1 MKKQTLTIL
10 KASSAPVVLGLALL
24 STQAFAQDAAE
35 EAPED
40 QTIVVTGSLIRNPNL
55 VQANP
60 VNVTTADQI
69 ELKQSNLAEEVL
81 REIPGVVANIG
92 SAVNNG
98 NGGASYVDLRG
109 LGSNRNIVLLD
120 GNRIVPAD
128 LDGSVDLNNIPLALI
143 SRVDAQTGAAV
154 TTYGADAITGV
165 VNFVTRKDFA
175 GVEIS
180 VGDQITQ
187 KGDGNF
193 FRADV
198 TVGANFDDGRG
209 NAVLSLGYQ
218 KSDPIYQGDRD
229 FSIEQISSYS
239 GGTAGSGTSVP
250 ARFAGTRP
258 LVNGAPNTL
267 TSLIQNGLVANPN
280 YDPTKPNEGT
290 NTPLIPLLASNADG
304 AANGGLRQI
313 NSAGAAVGTFAFFNF
328 NPYNVFQTPFTR
340 YNIFAQA
347 NYEVSDAVEVY
358 TRGMFSKNTVSTI
371 IAPSGSFG
379 GSVQVNLNN
388 PFLPATLR
396 NQFCAF
402 NVAPALNGVNASGA
416 SVSGQAAYIP
426 RFSPT
431 ECANAALA
439 TGPSDP
445 HYRVVGAG
453 GFVPFDNNQ
462 NGVIEAGEGYN
473 PNPGITFNRRATEV
487 GPRISDY
494 SSTVFDYRLGF
505 RGKITDSI
513 DWDLSGSYGESEK
526 LQTIKGY
533 TLQSRWR
540 QGALVNGTL
549 ANPVCQDTSN
559 GCVPV
564 NLFGADGSITPAMAD
579 FLSENSSTK
588 VRTALTQVRGIVSG
602 DMGFALPSASEPFNF
617 ALGAEYRA
625 YKAEQAS
632 DLLAKTPGELGG
644 AGGAAPDIDGGYN
657 VWEGY
662 AEIVAPLVQ
671 DKPFFNSLTLEAGA
685 RYSKYSINGGGS
697 TDTWTWKGGLSW
709 EPIADLKLR
718 GNYAR
723 AVRAPN
729 ISELFTPLT
738 TVLTNL
744 GVDPCAGSAPT
755 NNANLRAV
763 CIAQGAPAGTI
774 GSITNPTAA
783 QANITTGGN
792 LNLAPEKATT
802 WTLGAVFQPSFLP
815 RFSMS
820 VDYYNIKVTDVI
832 GNPLPGDL
840 ISACFGSLSGS
851 SATNPNCTVIR
862 RNPITGGLD
871 GDSAT
876 TPGLFAPLN
885 NLGKLET
892 SGIDLAMNYNT
903 DLGFGKLAL
912 SFVGNYTAHSKFQA
926 TATSLDR
933 ECAGY
938 YSVNCSFTGS
948 IQPKFQFSQRTTL
961 SIGPVDASLLWRWI
975 DAVKFEPQQLADDA
989 ASADAAN
996 RNAAGVLLPVSL
1008 ASSAI
1013 GNPAFQQCP
1022 NYQTTDDFG
1031 CMVEEDFRRIGA
1043 KSYFDFTL
1051 RFNVSDNMTFT
1062 AAVQNLFDTKPKVVG
1077 NTIGNTSYNSGNVY
1091 PSTYDA
1097 LGRRFAVS
1105 AKLKF

>member
-1 MKKQTLTIL
+1 MKKQTITLL
-10 KASSAPVVLGLALL
+10 KASSAPVVLGLALI

-98 NGGASYVDLRG
+98 NGGSSYVDLRG

-379 GSVQVNLNN
+379 GSVAINLNN

-396 NQFCAF
+396 SQFCAF
-402 NVAPALNGVNASGA
+402 DVNPRPDI
-416 SVSGQAAYIP
+416 YTP
-426 RFSPT
+426 RFTPQQ
-431 ECANAALA
+431 CADGAAA
-439 TGPSDP
+439 TGPGSAG
-445 HYRVVGAG
+445 YAVVGQG
-453 GFVPFDNNQ
+453 GQFVPFDVNND
-462 NGVIEAGEGYN
+462 GVVDTGEGYN
-473 PNPGITFNRRATEV
+473 SNPGITYNRRATEV

-505 RGKITDSI
+505 RGKLTDSI
-513 DWDLSGSYGESEK
+513 DWDLSGAYGESEK
-526 LQTIKGY
+526 LQTIKNY
-533 TLQSRWR
+533 TLQSRFR

-559 GCVPV
+559 GCVPL
-564 NLFGADGSITPAMAD
+564 NLFGADGSMTPAMAD
-579 FLSENSSTK
+579 FLTENSSTK

-602 DMGFALPSASEPFNF
+602 DLGFALPSASEPFNF

-632 DLLAKTPGELGG
+632 DTLAKTAGELGG
-644 AGGAAPDIDGGYN
+644 AGGAAPDIDG
-657 VWEGY
+657 
-662 AEIVAPLVQ
+662 
-671 DKPFFNSLTLEAGA
+671 
-685 RYSKYSINGGGS
+685 
-697 TDTWTWKGGLSW
+697 
-709 EPIADLKLR
+709 
-718 GNYAR
+718 
-723 AVRAPN
+723 
-729 ISELFTPLT
+729 
-738 TVLTNL
+738 
-744 GVDPCAGSAPT
+744 
-755 NNANLRAV
+755 
-763 CIAQGAPAGTI
+763 
-774 GSITNPTAA
+774 
-783 QANITTGGN
+783 
-792 LNLAPEKATT
+792 
-802 WTLGAVFQPSFLP
+802 
-815 RFSMS
+815 
-820 VDYYNIKVTDVI
+820 
-832 GNPLPGDL
+832 
-840 ISACFGSLSGS
+840 
-851 SATNPNCTVIR
+851 
-862 RNPITGGLD
+862 
-871 GDSAT
+871 
-876 TPGLFAPLN
+876 
-885 NLGKLET
+885 
-892 SGIDLAMNYNT
+892 
-903 DLGFGKLAL
+903 
-912 SFVGNYTAHSKFQA
+912 
-926 TATSLDR
+926 
-933 ECAGY
+933 
-938 YSVNCSFTGS
+938 
-948 IQPKFQFSQRTTL
+948 
-961 SIGPVDASLLWRWI
+961 
-975 DAVKFEPQQLADDA
+975 
-989 ASADAAN
+989 
-996 RNAAGVLLPVSL
+996 
-1008 ASSAI
+1008 
-1013 GNPAFQQCP
+1013 
-1022 NYQTTDDFG
+1022 
-1031 CMVEEDFRRIGA
+1031 
-1043 KSYFDFTL
+1043 
-1051 RFNVSDNMTFT
+1051 
-1062 AAVQNLFDTKPKVVG
+1062 
-1077 NTIGNTSYNSGNVY
+1077 
-1091 PSTYDA
+1091 
-1097 LGRRFAVS
+1097 
-1105 AKLKF
+1105 

>member
-1 MKKQTLTIL
+1 MKKQTITIL
-10 KASSAPVVLGLALL
+10 KASAAPVVLGLALL
-24 STQAFAQDAAE
+24 STPSFAQDASE

-60 VNVTTADQI
+60 VNVTTADAI

-92 SAVNNG
+92 SSVNNG
-98 NGGASYVDLRG
+98 NGGSSYVDLRG

-120 GNRIVPAD
+120 GQRIVPAD
-128 LDGSVDLNNIPLALI
+128 LAGRVDLNNIPLALI

-175 GVEIS
+175 GVEIA

-193 FRADV
+193 FRSDV

-209 NAVLSLGYQ
+209 NAVLSIGYQ

-229 FSIEQISSYS
+229 FSIDQISSYS
-239 GGTAGSGTSVP
+239 GGAGGSGTSVP
-250 ARFAGTRP
+250 GRFAGTRP
-258 LVNGAPNTL
+258 LTSAGVPNTAPEKFF
-267 TSLIQNGLVANPN
+267 TGYDSAGKPVYVDNP
-280 YDPTKPNEGT
+280 
-290 NTPLIPLLASNADG
+290 DG
-304 AANGGLRQI
+304 VANGGVRQI
-313 NSAGAAVGTFAFFNF
+313 NSAGAAVGTFHFFNF

-347 NYEVSDAVEVY
+347 NYEISDSIEVY

-379 GSVQVNLNN
+379 GSVAVNLNN
-388 PFLPATLR
+388 PFLPSTLR
-396 NQFCAF
+396 SQFCAF
-402 NVAPALNGVNASGA
+402 DVNPRPDI
-416 SVSGQAAYIP
+416 YTP
-426 RFSPT
+426 RFDAAT
-431 ECANAALA
+431 CAAAALA
-439 TGPSDP
+439 TGPSDAR
-445 HYRVVGAG
+445 YRVIGSG
-453 GFVPFDNNQ
+453 GTIVPFDVNND
-462 NGVIEAGEGYN
+462 GVTDAGEGYN
-473 PNPGITFNRRATEV
+473 NNPGITYNRRSTEV

-494 SSTVFDYRLGF
+494 SSTIFDYRLGF

-526 LQTIKGY
+526 IQTIKGY

-540 QGALVNGTL
+540 QGALVNGTA

-559 GCVPV
+559 NCVPI
-564 NLFGADGSITPAMAD
+564 NLFGPDGSITPAMAD

-588 VRTALTQVRGIVSG
+588 IRTTLTQVRGVVSG
-602 DMGFALPSASEPFNF
+602 DLGVSSPGSNEPINF
-617 ALGAEYRA
+617 ALGGEYRA
-625 YKAEQAS
+625 YSAQQAS

-662 AEIVAPLVQ
+662 AELVAPLIQ

-685 RYSKYSINGGGS
+685 RYSKYSINKGGS
-697 TDTWTWKGGLSW
+697 NDTWTWKAGLSW
-709 EPIADLKLR
+709 EPTADLKLR

-729 ISELFTPLT
+729 IGELFTPLT
-738 TVLTNL
+738 VGLTNL
-744 GVDPCAGSAPT
+744 GVDPCAGAAPVS
-755 NNANLRAV
+755 NANLRAI
-763 CIAQGAPAGTI
+763 CIAQGAPIGSI

-783 QANITTGGN
+783 QANINTGGN

-820 VDYYNIKVTDVI
+820 LDYYNIKVTDVI
-832 GNPLPGDL
+832 GAPLPGDL
-840 ISACFGSLSGS
+840 IGACFGSITAA
-851 SATNPNCTVIR
+851 SATNPDCTVIR

-871 GDSAT
+871 GDPAT
-876 TPGLFAPLN
+876 TAGLFAPLN

-892 SGIDLAMNYNT
+892 SGIDLSMNYNT

-926 TATSLDR
+926 TASSLDR
-933 ECAGY
+933 ECVGY

-948 IQPKFQFSQRTTL
+948 IQPKFQFSQRSTL
-961 SIGPVDASLLWRWI
+961 SVGPVDVSLLWRWI
-975 DAVKFEPQQLADDA
+975 DAVQFEPQQLADDLA
-989 ASADAAN
+989 GAV
-996 RNAAGVLLPVSL
+996 AAGTN
-1008 ASSAI
+1008 ATT
-1013 GNPAFQQCP
+1013 GCP
-1022 NYQTTDDFG
+1022 DPTGTDKNG
-1031 CMVEEDFRRIGA
+1031 CMVEPEFRRIPSE
-1043 KSYFDFTL
+1043 SYFDLTV

-1062 AAVQNLFDTKPKVVG
+1062 ASVQNMFDNKPHIVG
-1077 NTIGNTSYNSGNVY
+1077 NTLGSTSYNSGNVY

-1097 LGRRFAVS
+1097 LGRRFAVA